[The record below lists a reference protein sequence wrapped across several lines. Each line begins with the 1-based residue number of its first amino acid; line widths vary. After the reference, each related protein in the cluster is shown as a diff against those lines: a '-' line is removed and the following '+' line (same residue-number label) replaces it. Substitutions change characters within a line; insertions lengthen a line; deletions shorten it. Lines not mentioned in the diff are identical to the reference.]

1 MLVAVSTVALLSAT
15 ARSAAEAKL
24 LQVRP
29 DMLTDLSDHE
39 TCYIGGPVWPGH
51 MNFCKILSAQS

>member
-39 TCYIGGPVWPGH
+39 TCYIGGPVT
-51 MNFCKILSAQS
+51 